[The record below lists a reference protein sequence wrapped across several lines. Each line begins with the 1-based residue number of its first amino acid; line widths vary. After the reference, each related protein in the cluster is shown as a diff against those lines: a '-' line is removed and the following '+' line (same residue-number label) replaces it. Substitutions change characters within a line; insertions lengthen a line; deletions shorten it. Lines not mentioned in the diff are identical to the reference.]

1 MLGNTIKS
9 DIYVGSVVETLVNEM
24 AIDAQAL
31 ATTKFAQYLDKFGV
45 DQNPSLKTL
54 QGEEVLKEGVLTLSS
69 QHKWINGESK
79 FVTDVSVYKW
89 NTDGLKEAL
98 VETDTDF
105 INVKNFVDVNV
116 NALSDTGTTVNVYG
130 AKRGEI
136 STGNGNDAVNVHVQ
150 SNGAAW
156 SNHFD
161 IDTGDGN
168 DTISFFEIAGGDYTE
183 FNISAGKGND
193 VVNVAGLSEADCNT
207 HRSAHGGEG
216 IDALY
221 LSGNNALEFTGFEVV
236 IGDGAS
242 DLHITQELL
251 DNNVVGT
258 WEDNPDGSANVM
270 VFTDVNLTIDA
281 GLVEYASYFS
291 TYTAEDLTD
300 AMTQRLSDFGVDYTA
315 QYTIAEFYTES
326 GDYLIVTDTS
336 ASDLI
341 DSVIDYV

>member
-31 ATTKFAQYLDKFGV
+31 ATTKFAQYLDQYGV
-45 DQNPSLKTL
+45 DQHPSLKTL
-54 QGEEVLKEGVLTLSS
+54 QGEGVLKEGGLTLSF
-69 QHKWINGESK
+69 QQKWVNGESK
-79 FVTDVSVYKW
+79 FVTDVSVFKW
-89 NTDGLKEAL
+89 NTDGLKEAS
-98 VETDTDF
+98 VEADADF
-105 INVKNFVDVNV
+105 INVRNFVDVKV

-130 AKRGEI
+130 AKRGEV
-136 STGNGNDAVNVHVQ
+136 STGEGNDEVNVHVK

-156 SNHFD
+156 NNHFD

-168 DTISFFEIAGGDYTE
+168 DTISFFDIAGGDHTE
-183 FNISAGKGND
+183 FDISAGKGND
-193 VVNVAGLSEADCNT
+193 VVNVAGLLEADWNT

-221 LSGNNALEFTGFEVV
+221 LSGNNTLEFTGFEVV

-251 DNNVVGT
+251 DNNLAGT

-270 VFTDVNLTIDA
+270 VFTDVNLTIDV

-291 TYTAEDLTD
+291 TYSAEDLTD